1 MLTEGQI
8 ETIIKYNFSTEYLP
22 GKENDLADALSRC
35 YEGTV
40 KVVTVDEKRANLEW
54 KTEKRKYKLPNRT
67 VKDKLMEE

>member
-1 MLTEGQI
+1 MTMLTEGQI

-40 KVVTVDEKRANLEW
+40 KVVTVDEKRANLE
-54 KTEKRKYKLPNRT
+54 
-67 VKDKLMEE
+67 